1 MLLPIQSVNS
11 NDGDIYLGQD
21 SGDMIDPKGVS
32 VNSYKG
38 LIQSVTIYREKM
50 QDSQFIELSKLN

>member
-1 MLLPIQSVNS
+1 MLLPIHSVNS
-11 NDGDIYLGQD
+11 NDGDIYLCQD

-50 QDSQFIELSKLN
+50 QDSKLIELSK